1 MWWSDYWPG
10 HWMFFGPLMMIVF
23 MLACGAMMYFMMRG
37 GMRRP
42 HEERALGILKERLA
56 NGEIGRAEFEE
67 KRKLLEA

>member
-10 HWMFFGPLMMIVF
+10 HWMLFGPLMMIVF
-23 MLACGAMMYFMMRG
+23 MLACGAMMYFMMRSD
-37 GMRRP
+37 MRRP
-42 HEERALGILKERLA
+42 DERALGILKERLA